1 MDKKLRAVNAFIA
14 GAIVVAVF
22 VGGITIAGELY
33 APLKNLL
40 KEAHDHHWVGK
51 GIWSAIVFAAVSILY
66 YIASKET
73 NTDSTIR
80 LMKMLSWM
88 VILVTMA
95 LFGFFMYE
103 FIIHV

>member
-1 MDKKLRAVNAFIA
+1 MDKKLRAANAFIA
-14 GAIVVAVF
+14 GAIIVAVF

-40 KEAHDHHWVGK
+40 KEAHNHHWVGK
-51 GIWSAIVFAAVSILY
+51 GIWSAIVFAVVSVLY
-66 YIASKET
+66 YLVAGET

-88 VILVTMA
+88 VILVTFA
-95 LFGFFMYE
+95 LFVFFMYE